1 MLVPCAFNYILP
13 LVEVIVMNKLKVKGA
28 DKRVDYTY
36 YDRDLSWLS
45 FNERVLLEA
54 SREAV
59 PLLERIRFLAI
70 YSSNLDEF
78 YRVRIPALKALYT
91 LSQNKKIVGQDTR
104 LDAIH
109 TTILKQLTHFGT
121 IIREQILP
129 ALKRNDIQLLYQE
142 PVPES
147 IIQFIEDYF
156 MNVVASY
163 LHIVDVTEKT
173 DYCPEN
179 NKIYLAV
186 TVQHGGKDSR
196 LFIVNVP
203 SDKLSR
209 FYSVQHEGTSYIIFL
224 DDIVKLFVNKL
235 FGGKS
240 VLSSESFKITRDAEL
255 DLEDEFEGN
264 IAKKIEKKISQRDFG
279 LATRFLYEPTMKS
292 ATCELLRDR
301 LGLRTAEGVQGGAY
315 HNLKDLAS
323 IPVYDKAL
331 QYPPYRQAHYKITNA
346 QHTLLEDITQK
357 DILLH
362 PPFHSYETV
371 LRFFNEAAIDAYVTK
386 IYVTL
391 YRVASDSRIVHALI
405 NAARN
410 GKKVMVFVELKARF
424 DEANN
429 IKWARQMKSAGITI
443 IDSIPGLKVH
453 AKLAVIKKKCAKGFE
468 YNGLLATGNFNESTA
483 RFYTDHILFT
493 AHQPML
499 KEAEELF
506 LFLKKRRKPKASD
519 ELDFTHLMV
528 GQFNLQQRFIALINR
543 EIEHVRNGSRG
554 SITIKLN
561 NLEDQVL
568 IARLYEAAR
577 AGVQVTLIVR
587 SICCLVPGIPGMS
600 DTITVKR
607 IVDRYLEHGRV
618 FMFGNGGQTE
628 VYIGSADWM
637 NRNIY
642 RRIEVCFPVYDAQ
655 LRSQLIKMLLLQ
667 TADTVQAVV
676 LDEHMNNTPAQ
687 GEYLVRSQEEISNFI
702 LKNQAP

>member
-13 LVEVIVMNKLKVKGA
+13 LVEVIVMNKIKVKGA
-28 DKRVDYTY
+28 EKGIDYTFF
-36 YDRDLSWLS
+36 DRDLSWLS
-45 FNERVLLEA
+45 FNERVLMEA
-54 SREAV
+54 LREAV

-91 LSQNKKIVGQDTR
+91 LSQSKKVSVPDTR
-104 LDAIH
+104 LDVIH
-109 TTILKQLTHFGT
+109 NTILKQLTLFGT
-121 IIREQILP
+121 IIRQQVLP
-129 ALKRNDIQLLYQE
+129 ALKRNSIHLVYE
-142 PVPES
+142 EAVPET
-147 IIQFIEDYF
+147 IKPFLEEYF

-163 LHIVDVTEKT
+163 MHIVDITEQT
-173 DYCPEN
+173 EYCPEN

-186 TVQHGGKDSR
+186 TVKGSGKDSR
-196 LFIVNVP
+196 VFIVNVP

-224 DDIVKLFVNKL
+224 DDIVKLFVGKL
-235 FGGKS
+235 FRDKNIVGC
-240 VLSSESFKITRDAEL
+240 ESFKITRDAEL

-279 LATRFLYEPTMKS
+279 LATRFLYEPTMKP
-292 ATCELLRDR
+292 ATCDLLRDR
-301 LGLRTAEGVQGGAY
+301 LGLRTAEVVQGGAY

-323 IPVYDKAL
+323 IPVHDKAL
-331 QYPPYRQAHYKITNA
+331 QYPPYRQAHYKIANE
-346 QHTLLEDITQK
+346 QHALLEDITRQ

-371 LRFFNEAAIDAYVTK
+371 LRFFNEAAIDVYVTK

-429 IKWARQMKSAGITI
+429 IKWAKQMKSAGITI

-453 AKLAVIKKKCAKGFE
+453 AKLAVIKKKCAKGYE

-499 KEAEELF
+499 KEAEDLF
-506 LFLKKRRKPKASD
+506 LFLKKRRNPKSSD
-519 ELDFTHLMV
+519 ELKFTHLLV

-543 EIEHVRNGSRG
+543 EIEYVRNGSKG
-554 SITIKLN
+554 TITIKLN

-568 IARLYEAAR
+568 ISKLYEAAR

-587 SICCLVPGIPGMS
+587 SICCLVPGIAGMS

-618 FMFGNGGQTE
+618 FMFGNGGNTE

-642 RRIEVCFPVYDAQ
+642 RRIEVCFPVYNAQ
-655 LRSQLIKMLLLQ
+655 LRSQLIKMLALQ
-667 TADTVQAVV
+667 VADTVQAVV
-676 LDEHMNNTPAQ
+676 LDEQMNNIPAQ

-702 LKNQAP
+702 VKNQTV

>member
-147 IIQFIEDYF
+147 IIPFIEDYF

-315 HNLKDLAS
+315 HNLKDLSS

-346 QHTLLEDITQK
+346 QHALLEDITQK

-519 ELDFTHLMV
+519 ELGFTHLLV

-587 SICCLVPGIPGMS
+587 SICCLMPGIPGMS

>member
-13 LVEVIVMNKLKVKGA
+13 LIEVIGMNKVKVKGA
-28 DKRVDYTY
+28 EKRVDYTY

-45 FNERVLLEA
+45 FNERVLMEA

-91 LSQNKKIVGQDTR
+91 LSQNKKIADQDTL
-104 LDAIH
+104 LDSIH
-109 TTILKQLTHFGT
+109 ATILKQLTFFGT

-129 ALKRNDIQLLYQE
+129 ALKRNNIQLLYHE
-142 PVPES
+142 PVPAS
-147 IIQFIEDYF
+147 IVPFLEEYF

-186 TVQHGGKDSR
+186 TVQHNGADAC

-209 FYSVQHEGTSYIIFL
+209 FYTVQHEGTSYIIFL
-224 DDIVKLFVNKL
+224 DDIVKLFVHKL
-235 FGGKS
+235 FRGKNI
-240 VLSSESFKITRDAEL
+240 VTSESFKITRDAEL

-264 IAKKIEKKISQRDFG
+264 IARKIEKKISQRDFG
-279 LATRFLYEPTMKS
+279 LATRFLYEPTMKP

-301 LGLRTAEGVQGGAY
+301 LGLRTAEGIQGGAY
-315 HNLKDLAS
+315 HNLKDLSS

-331 QYPPYRQAHYKITNA
+331 QYPPYRQAQYKITNGQRA
-346 QHTLLEDITQK
+346 LLEDITNK

-362 PPFHSYETV
+362 PPYHSYETV

-499 KEAEELF
+499 REAEDLF

-519 ELDFTHLMV
+519 ELSFTHLLV
-528 GQFNLQQRFIALINR
+528 GQFNLQQRFIALIKR
-543 EIEHVRNGSRG
+543 EIEHVRKGARG
-554 SITIKLN
+554 AITIKLN

-568 IARLYEAAR
+568 IAKLYEAAQ

-600 DTITVKR
+600 NTITVKR

-618 FMFGNGGQTE
+618 FMFDNGGQTE

-667 TADTVQAVV
+667 AADTVQAVV

-702 LKNQAP
+702 VRNHTP

>member
-1 MLVPCAFNYILP
+1 MLVSCAFNYILP
-13 LVEVIVMNKLKVKGA
+13 LFEVIVMNKLKVKGA
-28 DKRVDYTY
+28 EKGISYTY
-36 YDRDLSWLS
+36 FDRDLSWLS
-45 FNERVLLEA
+45 FNERVLTEA
-54 SREAV
+54 SRESV
-59 PLLERIRFLAI
+59 PLLERIRFMAI

-91 LSQNKKIVGQDTR
+91 LSQNKKVADQDTR

-109 TTILKQLTHFGT
+109 ATILKQLTHFGS

-129 ALKRNDIQLLYQE
+129 ALKRNNIQLLYQE
-142 PVPES
+142 PVPET
-147 IIQFIEDYF
+147 IMPFIEDYF

-163 LHIVDVTEKT
+163 LHIADITAET

-186 TVQHGGKDSR
+186 TVRDAEKDPGV
-196 LFIVNVP
+196 FIVNVP

-235 FGGKS
+235 FGDKHVVS
-240 VLSSESFKITRDAEL
+240 CESFKITRDAEL

-279 LATRFLYEPTMKS
+279 LATRFLYEPTMRHD
-292 ATCELLRDR
+292 TCELLRDR

-315 HNLKDLAS
+315 HNLKDLSS

-331 QYPPYRQAHYKITNA
+331 LYTPYRQSQYKITNDRHA
-346 QHTLLEDITQK
+346 LLEDITRR

-371 LRFFNEAAIDAYVTK
+371 LRFFNEAAIDVYVTK

-443 IDSIPGLKVH
+443 IDNIPALKVH
-453 AKLAVIKKKCAKGFE
+453 AKLAVIKKKCAKGSE

-493 AHQPML
+493 AHQEML
-499 KEAEELF
+499 KEAEDLF

-519 ELDFTHLMV
+519 ELRFKHLLV
-528 GQFNLQQRFIALINR
+528 GQFNLQQRFIALIDR

-568 IARLYEAAR
+568 IGKLYQAAT

-600 DTITVKR
+600 ETITVKR

-618 FMFGNGGQTE
+618 FMFGNAGNTE

-642 RRIEVCFPVYDAQ
+642 RRIEVCFPVYDKQ
-655 LRSQLIKMLLLQ
+655 LRAQLIKILLLQ
-667 TADTVQAVV
+667 AADTVQAVV
-676 LDEHMNNTPAQ
+676 LDEHMNNIPAE
-687 GEYLVRSQEEISNFI
+687 GEYLLRSQEEISNFI
-702 LKNQAP
+702 VNNQTL

>member
-1 MLVPCAFNYILP
+1 
-13 LVEVIVMNKLKVKGA
+13 MNKLRVKGA
-28 DKRVDYTY
+28 EKGVSYTY
-36 YDRDLSWLS
+36 FDRDLSWLS
-45 FNERVLLEA
+45 FNERVLTEA

-59 PLLERIRFLAI
+59 PLLERIRFMAI

-91 LSQNKKIVGQDTR
+91 LSQNKKIAEQDTR

-109 TTILKQLTHFGT
+109 ATILKQLTLFGT

-129 ALKRNDIQLLYQE
+129 ALKRNNIQLLYQE
-142 PVPES
+142 AVPEGVVP
-147 IIQFIEDYF
+147 FIEEYF

-163 LHIVDVTEKT
+163 LHIVDVSQET

-186 TVQHGGKDSR
+186 MVQHTEKDSR

-224 DDIVKLFVNKL
+224 DDIIKLFVNKL
-235 FGGKS
+235 FRGKQ
-240 VLSSESFKITRDAEL
+240 VEACESFKITRDAEL

-279 LATRFLYEPTMKS
+279 LATRFLYEPTMKPG
-292 ATCELLRDR
+292 TCELLRDR
-301 LGLRTAEGVQGGAY
+301 LGLRSAEGVQGGAY
-315 HNLKDLAS
+315 HNLKDLSS

-331 QYPPYRQAHYKITNA
+331 QYTPLLQARYKITNE
-346 QHTLLEDITQK
+346 QHALLEDISRK

-371 LRFFNEAAIDAYVTK
+371 LRFFNEAAIDASVTK

-453 AKLAVIKKKCAKGFE
+453 AKLAVIKKKCAKGSE

-519 ELDFTHLMV
+519 ELCFTHLLV
-528 GQFNLQQRFIALINR
+528 GQFNLQQRFMALINR
-543 EIEHVRNGSRG
+543 EIEHVKNGTRG

-561 NLEDQVL
+561 NLEDPVL
-568 IARLYEAAR
+568 IAKLYDAAR
-577 AGVQVTLIVR
+577 AGVQITLIVR
-587 SICCLVPGIPGMS
+587 SICCLVPGIPGVS

-618 FMFGNGGQTE
+618 FMFGNAGNAE

-642 RRIEVCFPVYDAQ
+642 RRIEVCFPVYDTQ
-655 LRSQLIKMLLLQ
+655 LRLQLIRMLLLQ

-676 LDEHMNNTPAQ
+676 LDEHMNNIPAQ
-687 GEYLVRSQEEISNFI
+687 GEYLVRSQEEISNFVV
-702 LKNQAP
+702 KNQHHNQ

>member
-1 MLVPCAFNYILP
+1 LLVPCAFNYILP
-13 LVEVIVMNKLKVKGA
+13 LVEVIVMNKIRVKGA
-28 DKRVDYTY
+28 EKGVDYTFF
-36 YDRDLSWLS
+36 DRDLSWLS
-45 FNERVLLEA
+45 FNERVLMEA

-91 LSQNKKIVGQDTR
+91 LSQSKKVSIPDTR
-104 LDAIH
+104 LDVIH
-109 TTILKQLTHFGT
+109 NTILKQLTFFGT
-121 IIREQILP
+121 IIRQQVLP
-129 ALKRNDIQLLYQE
+129 ALKRNNIHLVYQE
-142 PVPES
+142 PVPET
-147 IIQFIEDYF
+147 IQPFLEEYF

-163 LHIVDVTEKT
+163 MHIVDITERT
-173 DYCPEN
+173 EYCPEN

-186 TVQHGGKDSR
+186 TVKGSGKDLR
-196 LFIVNVP
+196 VFIVNVP

-224 DDIVKLFVNKL
+224 DDIVKLFVGKL
-235 FGGKS
+235 FREKQVVS
-240 VLSSESFKITRDAEL
+240 CESFKITRDAEL

-279 LATRFLYEPTMKS
+279 LATRFLYEPTMKP
-292 ATCELLRDR
+292 ATCDLLRDR
-301 LGLRTAEGVQGGAY
+301 LGLRTAEAVQGGAY
-315 HNLKDLAS
+315 HNLKDLSS
-323 IPVYDKAL
+323 IPVHDKAL
-331 QYPPYRQAHYKITNA
+331 QYPPYRQAQYTITNG
-346 QHTLLEDITQK
+346 QHALLEDITRQ

-371 LRFFNEAAIDAYVTK
+371 LRFFNEAAIDAFVTK

-429 IKWARQMKSAGITI
+429 IKWAKQMKSAGITI

-453 AKLAVIKKKCAKGFE
+453 AKLAVIKKKCAKGYE

-499 KEAEELF
+499 KEAEDLF
-506 LFLKKRRKPKASD
+506 LFLKKRRNPKSSD
-519 ELDFTHLMV
+519 ELKFKHLLV

-543 EIEHVRNGSRG
+543 EIDHVRTDGKG

-568 IARLYEAAR
+568 ISKLYEAAR

-587 SICCLVPGIPGMS
+587 SICCLVPGIAGMS

-618 FMFGNGGQTE
+618 FMFGNGGNTE

-642 RRIEVCFPVYDAQ
+642 RRIEVCFPVYNAQ
-655 LRSQLIKMLLLQ
+655 LRSQLIKMLALQ
-667 TADTVQAVV
+667 VADTVQAVV
-676 LDEHMNNTPAQ
+676 LDEQMNNIPAQ

-702 LKNQAP
+702 VKNQVV